1 MNANVPSRCR
11 PQIRPSIGIGN
22 KALSI
27 KTASACKSQFTLY
40 AAINRDDDDN
50 DDENK
55 DENTPMLRKVA
66 DLVDPIISAP
76 SFATF
81 LFWLPFFANPTL
93 RYRAYQFIS
102 TKIGENSVVPIIA
115 ITVMTFVSYL
125 VYQDRLDT
133 IELARGR
140 TADALQRLKDA
151 RSSQL
156 SGNNDSNIIMEDYY
170 NTAMEYYQQK
180 LTEELNA
187 RYILPGVKVPGVDWD
202 PADREEDKAAAR
214 QFLKMEITEEGTLKS
229 L

>member
-1 MNANVPSRCR
+1 MNASARSL
-11 PQIRPSIGIGN
+11 RPSIG
-22 KALSI
+22 SI
-27 KTASACKSQFTLY
+27 NRASASCKSQSSPLIVY
-40 AAINRDDDDN
+40 AAINRDDDNDSDN
-50 DDENK
+50 DDENA
-55 DENTPMLRKVA
+55 DENIPMLRKIG
-66 DLVDPIISAP
+66 DMVDPVISAP

-93 RYRAYQFIS
+93 RYRAYHFLS

-115 ITVMTFVSYL
+115 ITVMTFISYL
-125 VYQDRLDT
+125 IYQDRLDT

-156 SGNNDSNIIMEDYY
+156 SGKNNDNMDSNIVMEDYY
-170 NTAMEYYQQK
+170 NTAMEYYQQT

-202 PADREEDKAAAR
+202 PSDRDEDKAAAR
-214 QFLKMEITEEGTLKS
+214 QFLNMEITEDGTLKG